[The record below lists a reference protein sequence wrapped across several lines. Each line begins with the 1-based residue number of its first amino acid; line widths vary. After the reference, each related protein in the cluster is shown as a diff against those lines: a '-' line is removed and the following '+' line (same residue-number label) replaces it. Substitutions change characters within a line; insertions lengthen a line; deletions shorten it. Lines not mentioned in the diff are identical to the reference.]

1 MTRTLLLFLL
11 SILCLFTQA
20 DASPGRGIPFFV
32 NYAPSAYGAH
42 NRNFDVITD
51 EAGRVYVANFEG
63 LLYYDQTQWHTVHTP
78 GIFRVTRLFR
88 AGDGRIWVGG
98 YNLLGYLEAG
108 PQGMLVIHYVFSK
121 DNKGFIGEVT
131 AIGEEKGRIWIETS
145 IGTRGL
151 EDQSMKDFVIR
162 ASAAA
167 QPEFYKGF
175 RINQQL
181 HTPDGSTLLATAG
194 SGLVVLDAEGR
205 EHYCLSERN
214 GLCDNNVNAIHLD
227 ASSNVWG
234 ATDNGVFLV
243 NINSSFTHFGVT
255 EGLSGDVQTICYS
268 AAEGLYVGTLRG
280 LFYKQ
285 PDGLFRQVQGIDHAC
300 WKIQSD
306 TAGGVFA
313 CTAGGIY
320 KVKGA
325 QATLLKGGHT
335 LFVHT
340 APNGGYYTA
349 EIDGVYLNRGSERS
363 QLNTIEKG
371 IKMFTDRQGALW
383 VNNIYGQLFRCT
395 GTMKNLNRIVPK
407 GKDGKGEV
415 YKNTMFKY
423 KGDIYVLSRVGL
435 FRWNEDR
442 QQLQP
447 TDAGSLWKSESRY
460 PQLVSP
466 DAAQRIWLT
475 DNEGKNLH
483 AISGETDC
491 SLLNAALHPLRN
503 YEVRAIETEGDNLWV
518 GWQNGVVLWDF
529 SHIEHRN
536 VPLNKAYYRRIVLN
550 RDSVVW
556 GGFSCEGKTLGAR
569 MPFDKLTFD
578 NDVRE
583 IALYFS
589 TDFIPSLGDTEYRY
603 RLSESEPW
611 SAWSTE
617 NSVRFVNPR
626 PGSYRLEVE
635 VRDRYGRISSMEP
648 LALTVRYPV
657 YLRWY
662 SLAAYAV
669 VLALLVFLL
678 IRWRMHRLL
687 KETERLEGIIRERTS
702 QIVCQKEEI
711 EEKSKNLEQAL
722 DCLTKTQYQ
731 LVRQEKMA
739 TVGTLTKGLV
749 DRILNPMNYV
759 NNFSHMSLGLVKDLK
774 QNLDDAKEAMEE
786 ELYEDSA
793 DIIDMLSTNLQK
805 IEEHGVNTSHMLK
818 AMEEMLKERT
828 PNFSPTD
835 LAAVCRKNMEM
846 LSSYYAK
853 EIAECH
859 ISLSQLDPDMLV
871 VAEVDADQVSRTIMS
886 ILANSVYA
894 LRKKYLQSPFEA
906 KLSLNLRVEDDKI
919 CVCIHDNGIGIEDTI
934 IDHIFDPFFTTKT
947 TAEAVGVGL
956 YISREV
962 ILNHGGDIRVQ
973 SEKNEFTEFV
983 ISLPVQQEHRPEE
996 TSRP

>member
-1 MTRTLLLFLL
+1 MTRNLLLLLLL
-11 SILCLFTQA
+11 SLLSMFPK
-20 DASPGRGIPFFV
+20 ASAVPTRGIPFFV
-32 NYAPSAYGAH
+32 NYAPSDYRAH

-51 EAGRVYVANFEG
+51 GAGRVYVANFEG

-78 GIFRVTRLFR
+78 GIFRVTRLFQ
-88 AGDGRIWVGG
+88 ASDGRIWVGG
-98 YNLLGYLEAG
+98 FNLFGYLEAG
-108 PQGMLVIHYVFSK
+108 PQGRLAIHYVFSK
-121 DNKGFIGEVT
+121 NNKGFIGEVT
-131 AIGEEKGRIWIETS
+131 AIGEEKGRIWLETS

-151 EDQSMKDFVIR
+151 EDQSMKGFEVR
-162 ASAAA
+162 AAEVR
-167 QPEFYKGF
+167 QPELYKGF
-175 RINQQL
+175 RINQKLQA
-181 HTPDGSTLLATAG
+181 PDGSTLLATAG
-194 SGLVVLDAEGR
+194 SGLVLLDAEGR
-205 EHYCLSERN
+205 ERYCLSGRN

-227 ASSNVWG
+227 ANSNVWG

-243 NINSSFTHFGVT
+243 NIKSSFTHFGET
-255 EGLSGDVQTICYS
+255 EGLSGDVQAIAHS
-268 AAEGLYVGTLRG
+268 ATEGLYVGTLRG
-280 LFYKQ
+280 LFHKQ
-285 PDGLFRQVQGIDHAC
+285 PEGNFSRVQGIDYAC
-300 WKIQSD
+300 WNIQAD
-306 TAGGVFA
+306 ARGGVLA

-320 KVKGA
+320 KVQGNR
-325 QATLLKGGHT
+325 ATLLRSGHT
-335 LFVHT
+335 LFVHP
-340 APNGGYYTA
+340 APDGGYYTA
-349 EIDGVYLNRGSERS
+349 EIDGVYLNRGTAHTR
-363 QLNTIEKG
+363 LNTIEKG
-371 IKMFTDRQGALW
+371 VRMFTDKHGALW
-383 VNNIYGQLFRCT
+383 VNNIYGQIFRCT
-395 GTMKNLNRIVPK
+395 GAMKALHRIVPK

-415 YKNTMFKY
+415 YKNTMFQY
-423 KGDIYVLSRVGL
+423 QGEIYVLSRAGL
-435 FRWNEDR
+435 FHWDEAR
-442 QQLQP
+442 QQLRP
-447 TDAGSLWKSESRY
+447 SDAGNLWASVSQY

-466 DAAQRIWLT
+466 DAARRIWLT

-491 SLLNAALHPLRN
+491 SRLNAALHPLRN
-503 YEVRAIETEGDNLWV
+503 YEVRAVEAEGHNLWV

-529 SHIEHRN
+529 SHVNPRS

-556 GGFSCEGKTLGAR
+556 GGFSCEGHTLGAR
-569 MPFDKLTFD
+569 MPFDELTFD

-611 SAWSTE
+611 SAWTTD
-617 NSVRFVNPR
+617 NAVHFVNPR
-626 PGSYRLEVE
+626 PGSYRMEVE

-648 LALTVRYPV
+648 LSLTVRYPV

-662 SLAAYAV
+662 SLVGYAAL
-669 VLALLVFLL
+669 LALLVFLL

-687 KETERLEGIIRERTS
+687 KETERLEGIIQERTS
-702 QIVCQKEEI
+702 QILCQKEEI

-774 QNLDDAKEAMEE
+774 QNLDDAKDAMEE
-786 ELYEDSA
+786 DLYEDSA
-793 DIIDMLSTNLQK
+793 DIIDMLSTNLRK
-805 IEEHGVNTSHMLK
+805 IEEHGVNTSHILK

-835 LAAVCRKNMEM
+835 LAAVCRKNIEM
-846 LSSYYAK
+846 LRSYYAK

-859 ISLSQLDPDMLV
+859 VTLTAPDPDMLI
-871 VAEVDADQVSRTIMS
+871 VAEIDADQVSRTIMS

-894 LRKKYLQSPFEA
+894 LRKKYRQQPFEA
-906 KLSLNLRVEDDKI
+906 RLSLNLRVEDRKV

-962 ILNHGGDIRVQ
+962 ILNHGGDIRVK
-973 SEKNEFTEFV
+973 SEKNEYTEFV
-983 ISLPVQQEHRPEE
+983 ITLPVQQQANQTREA
-996 TSRP
+996 